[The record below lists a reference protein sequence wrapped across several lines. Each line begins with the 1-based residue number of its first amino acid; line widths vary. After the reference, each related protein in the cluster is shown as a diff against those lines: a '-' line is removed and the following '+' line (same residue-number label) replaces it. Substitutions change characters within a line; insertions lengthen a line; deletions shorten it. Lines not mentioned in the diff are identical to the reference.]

1 MASLTW
7 WTWVSVNSR
16 SWWWTGRPGMLR
28 FMGSQRVGHDWA
40 TELNWRSMALL
51 TSWFWTSCLQN
62 CEEIHFCCFKPP
74 VLCLITQLSDSLRPH
89 GLQPARLL
97 CPWGYSRQENWSG
110 LPCHPPGVLPNP
122 GIEPRSP
129 VLQADSL
136 PSEPPG
142 NPLSHLLCGSLLWQ
156 PQGTNIQS
164 LPYVDLEKARGSI
177 FVVSVL
183 MVQVWV
189 IRLSNLVCKSHSDF
203 CAHMR
208 YLMKTN
214 KNENK

>member
-1 MASLTW
+1 M
-7 WTWVSVNSR
+7 
-16 SWWWTGRPGMLR
+16 
-28 FMGSQRVGHDWA
+28 
-40 TELNWRSMALL
+40 
-51 TSWFWTSCLQN
+51 
-62 CEEIHFCCFKPP
+62 
-74 VLCLITQLSDSLRPH
+74 SDSLRPH

-97 CPWGYSRQENWSG
+97 CPWRYSRQENWSG
-110 LPCHPPGVLPNP
+110 SPCHPRGALPNP

-164 LPYVDLEKARGSI
+164 LPYVVLEKARGSV

-214 KNENK
+214 KMKTSRIILINSRNISGTLTKCSRYWKQPQIKPLTSWSLLSREGSRKYANK